1 MRNPIKLG
9 MLALLAS
16 TALMTVSAN
25 AASAPNSNGIRAAI
39 DDLSVIDTVQVYVIG
54 GHNHCW
60 YDVGWQ
66 GPGWYWCGY
75 AWRTGLGWAG
85 GYGFRGWRWHGRS
98 NYWSGGN
105 YHGGMGGWGGGGMGG
120 WGGGG
125 MGGGGGGIGGGG
137 MGGGGMGGG
146 GGGMGGGG
154 GGMGGG
160 GGGGMGG
167 GGGGGMG
174 GGGMSDVRAKHAIT
188 LLGQLDNGLGFY
200 RFSYLGSDQ
209 AYVGVMAQEVEA
221 VRPEAIV
228 RHGDGYLRVDYDKL
242 GFQMQTYEEWVA
254 AGERIPTPTVH

>member
-1 MRNPIKLG
+1 MRNPIKLSL
-9 MLALLAS
+9 LALLTS

-25 AASAPNSNGIRAAI
+25 AAPAPNSNAIRAAI
-39 DDLSVIDTVQVYVIG
+39 DDLSMVDNVQYYWG
-54 GHNHCW
+54 GRQYCW
-60 YDVGWQ
+60 YELGWQ

-75 AWRTGLGWAG
+75 AWRR
-85 GYGFRGWRWHGRS
+85 GY
-98 NYWSGGN
+98 
-105 YHGGMGGWGGGGMGG
+105 GWGGGVGWRGWGRGGHRHHHHHHHHGMGG
-120 WGGGG
+120 
-125 MGGGGGGIGGGG
+125 MG
-137 MGGGGMGGG
+137 
-146 GGGMGGGG
+146 GGGG

-167 GGGGGMG
+167 GGGGGMGGG

-228 RHGDGYLRVDYDKL
+228 RHGDGYLRVDYDQL

-254 AGERIPTPTVH
+254 AGERIPTPSVH